1 MAEGS
6 VTYIFPAWGLIPTPE
21 MMAKKFHAVHARVAF
36 LDDSG
41 NLEVQHNLALPWGAP
56 LQEPAWVAPLVIVN
70 AVSGGAA
77 ASMHT
82 LTVKDG
88 NTVSIGR
95 VASGVG
101 TAVTFDV
108 WIFRPKSD
116 SSWFS

>member
-6 VTYIFPAWGLIPTPE
+6 VTYVYPAWGLVPAP
-21 MMAKKFHAVHARVAF
+21 AHKFHAVHARVAF